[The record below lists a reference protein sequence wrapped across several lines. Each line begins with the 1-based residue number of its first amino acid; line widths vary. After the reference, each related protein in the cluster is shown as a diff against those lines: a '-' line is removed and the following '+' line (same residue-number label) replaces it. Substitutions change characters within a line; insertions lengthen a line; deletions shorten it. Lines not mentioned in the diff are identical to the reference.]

1 MATIDIDK
9 FRAALMKDDLGRAN
23 LFKVEFPQKIGTF
36 RKKKSGKDNFL
47 GLFRGESGSNTVRS
61 ITDAVTK
68 EVLSRSEP
76 IRHLTGFFSPEIIRA
91 AGLGDILDKY
101 TQYPW
106 DLGIYVKDVGIP
118 GRTLITTE
126 SRSDQI
132 PFSTVTDAEYD
143 LLNMTFL
150 TTPSQKER
158 QYFLEWMD
166 LACDMNQYKF
176 GFYDDYVASI
186 IIKFCDRQG
195 NMASITEIVGVYPV
209 HVSDM
214 QMSYDSNNQLA
225 TFDVQFK
232 FRKTATK
239 DANDPSV
246 KADHGD
252 GNLFT
257 DAKHWYDSIKRIT
270 KIF

>member
-36 RKKKSGKDNFL
+36 RKKSGNGNKFI
-47 GLFRGESGSNTVRS
+47 GLFGSQFGSNAVRS
-61 ITDAVTK
+61 ISDAVTK

-76 IRHLTGFFSPEIIRA
+76 LRHLTGFFSPEIIRA

-101 TQYPW
+101 TQYPY

-118 GRTLITTE
+118 GRTLITTD

-132 PFSTVTDAEYD
+132 PFATVTDAEYD
-143 LLNMTFL
+143 LLTMTFL

-166 LACDMNQYKF
+166 LACNMNHYKF

-186 IIKFCDRQG
+186 RIKFCDRQG
-195 NMASITEIVGVYPV
+195 NMASITEVVGCYPV

-225 TFDVQFK
+225 QFDVQFK
-232 FRKTATK
+232 FRKSATRTAT
-239 DANDPSV
+239 DE
-246 KADHGD
+246 GD

-257 DAKHWYDSIKRIT
+257 DAKHWYDSIKRIS
-270 KIF
+270 KIL